1 MKLFDQWRSAGV
13 PAWLRVWLP
22 NPFHVSHALL
32 HAPPRGATRGL
43 RAFFGAGMVV
53 AGLSLVLGFLAAVLV
68 MGGLAILGAGE
79 RVPLALFGVVAL
91 GGLLY
96 VAIGAALTWGGSK
109 LVGDDRPQVSR
120 LAAVSVALPA
130 ALLPATAVAID
141 AWDSPAPAGVL
152 ALVAAF
158 AFTVSLVA
166 SRPRAWLGRA
176 VERASG
182 YATLAGVFLTV
193 LTVGCLVRSTLSVSD
208 AGVVS
213 SHVTPASWATVI
225 VGFAGLGT
233 LGLALFM
240 AAVARAHLHPWR
252 ASETWLEGDLGE
264 GRAITFAGGA
274 ASRQASETFAAYRGP
289 VVVIPVGARQKGVFR
304 GDGGPD
310 DGWTVPGTLASVR
323 EAVAS
328 CDLAVNG
335 AVLTVALVA
344 AGLLVVAVMSAVASG
359 FSGA

>member
-13 PAWLRVWLP
+13 PTWLRVWLP

-32 HAPPRGATRGL
+32 KAPTEGASRWL
-43 RAFFGAGMVV
+43 RAFFGAAMVV
-53 AGLSLVLGFLAAVLV
+53 SGLSLVLGILAALV
-68 MGGLAILGAGE
+68 VVGGLAIVGTGE
-79 RVPLALFGVVAL
+79 RVPVFVFGLVAG
-91 GGLLY
+91 GGLVY
-96 VAIGAALTWGGSK
+96 VAIGAALAWGGSK

-120 LAAVSVALPA
+120 LAATAVTLPVALI
-130 ALLPATAVAID
+130 PATAVAID
-141 AWDSPAPAGVL
+141 AWDTPAPAALL
-152 ALVAAF
+152 ALVAVLVF
-158 AFTVSLVA
+158 ALSLVA

-182 YATLAGVFLTV
+182 YTTLAGVFLTV
-193 LTVGCLVRSTLSVSD
+193 LTVGSLLRSTLSVSD
-208 AGVVS
+208 AGAVS
-213 SHVTPASWATVI
+213 SHVTPATWATVI

-252 ASETWLEGDLGE
+252 ASEAWLEGVLGE
-264 GRAITFAGGA
+264 NRTITFAGGA
-274 ASRQASETFAAYRGP
+274 ASRQASEAFATYQGP
-289 VVVIPVGARQKGVFR
+289 VVVIPVGARQRGVFR

-328 CDLAVNG
+328 CEMAVSG
-335 AVLTVALVA
+335 AVLAVGLVA
-344 AGLLVVAVMSAVASG
+344 VGLLVVAVMSAVASG
-359 FSGA
+359 FTGA

>member
-32 HAPPRGATRGL
+32 NAPTDGATRGL
-43 RAFFGAGMVV
+43 RAFFGAAMV
-53 AGLSLVLGFLAAVLV
+53 ASGATLVVGFLVALV
-68 MGGLAILGAGE
+68 VVGGLVIVEMG
-79 RVPLALFGVVAL
+79 VHTPPVALVFTAL

-96 VAIGAALTWGGSK
+96 VAMGLALVWGGAK
-109 LVGDDRPQVSR
+109 LVGAERPGVAR

-141 AWDSPAPAGVL
+141 AWNAPELSLVLLVVAGL
-152 ALVAAF
+152 AF
-158 AFTVSLVA
+158 IVSLMA

-176 VERASG
+176 VERAAG
-182 YATLAGVFLTV
+182 YTTLAGVFLTV
-193 LTVGCLVRSTLSVSD
+193 LTLGCLVQSTLRFSD
-208 AGVVS
+208 SGMMS
-213 SHVTPASWATVI
+213 SHVTPATWATVI

-240 AAVARAHLHPWR
+240 AALARAHLHPWR
-252 ASETWLEGDLGE
+252 ASEAWLEGKLGE
-264 GRAITFAGGA
+264 NRTITFAGGA
-274 ASRQASETFAAYRGP
+274 ASRQASEAFAAYQGP
-289 VVVIPVGARQKGVFR
+289 VVVIPVGARQRGVFR

-335 AVLTVALVA
+335 AVLAVSLVA
-344 AGLLVVAVMSAVASG
+344 VGLLVVAVMSAVASG
-359 FSGA
+359 FTGA